1 MLERNIE
8 IKFLFDEISKNKETL
23 HRDLIN
29 MNRDLHED
37 MVVQEQRL
45 QELGA

>member
-1 MLERNIE
+1 MIERNTE
-8 IKFLFDEISKNKETL
+8 IKFLFEEINKNKETL

-37 MVVQEQRL
+37 MVLQEQRL
-45 QELGA
+45 YEIGE